1 MNTKP
6 LVLLILVGAFF
17 AAAVASGYAGR
28 PAKPATGTPPP
39 PLAAPVASPR

>member
-17 AAAVASGYAGR
+17 AAAVSSGHAGR

-39 PLAAPVASPR
+39 PVDSPVASPR